1 MINLFKHW
9 QLILLLA
16 LYGGVMFA
24 AIQVVTQRNYTRSLF
39 VESQKV
45 QQERDRLTAEWSQ
58 LKLQQGTDL
67 NEVRVEAQAR
77 RDLGMHMPRAVD
89 VKVIEQ

>member
-1 MINLFKHW
+1 MRHW
-9 QLILLLA
+9 KLYVLVS

-24 AIQVVTQRNYTRSLF
+24 AIQVVTQRNYTRTLF
-39 VESQKV
+39 VESQQAQK
-45 QQERDRLTAEWSQ
+45 QRNILTAEWSQ

-77 RDLGMHMPRAVD
+77 SQLGMHIPRAVD
-89 VKVIEQ
+89 IRIIKE